1 MSENTQTAPATTG
14 GFAGDPAAALAVT
27 GSGSCCGSPAQAVGS
42 ILPPA
47 GEALTAGP
55 CCGTAQ
61 AAEAAGS
68 CCGTEP
74 KTEAVNAGQGCC
86 G

>member
-1 MSENTQTAPATTG
+1 MSENTRTTG
-14 GFAGDPAAALAVT
+14 GFLGDPAAALTVT

-47 GEALTAGP
+47 GETATAGP
-55 CCGTAQ
+55 CCGTQEAAQ
-61 AAEAAGS
+61 AAGS
-68 CCGTEP
+68 CCGTQARAD
-74 KTEAVNAGQGCC
+74 AVAAGQGCC